1 SSRLLTMQ
9 VQESGQRFQSEG
21 SKASS
26 SAMADRARYRFYSDA
41 LDAVRAVPGVAA
53 AAFTALLPLSGD
65 VDTYG
70 VHFESDRGPKE
81 DGAALRYGVT
91 PGYIEA
97 MGIPLRRGR
106 LLDAHD

>member
-1 SSRLLTMQ
+1 
-9 VQESGQRFQSEG
+9 
-21 SKASS
+21 
-26 SAMADRARYRFYSDA
+26 FYSDA

-70 VHFESDRGPKE
+70 VHFESDRGTKE
-81 DGAALRYGVT
+81 DGAALRCGVT

-97 MGIPLRRGR
+97 MAIPPRRGR
-106 LLDAHD
+106 LLDAHDGPCSPCAARSGPSIRTSQSCGWRR